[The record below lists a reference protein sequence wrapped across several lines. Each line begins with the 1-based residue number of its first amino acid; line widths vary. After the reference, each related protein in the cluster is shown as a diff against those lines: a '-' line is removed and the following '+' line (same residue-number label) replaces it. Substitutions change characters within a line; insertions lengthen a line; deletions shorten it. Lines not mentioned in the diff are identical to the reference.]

1 MGRDIR
7 NQSPQCSV
15 LPAAEESSSFSSS
28 HAYTLKL
35 FRDSLRCAA
44 GIGSNTLSVAVS
56 PLSTAT
62 TIGIATTTPAAATL
76 KTVKPIELLPEDSAN
91 TEPTESESVLVTAV
105 QQSSTPEDCPTP
117 SAVITSEGTQAPT
130 EDNAS
135 AATCKESTSTLTATT
150 APATTTASSPGS
162 VVVSFDMGALSGAVK
177 GCGYVTGSSCSTTGL
192 TVDEI
197 LDMAMIA
204 GADPNVR
211 IPSISHIFLNTIDS
225 NRHME
230 MLLLGGFSG
239 YF

>member
-1 MGRDIR
+1 MWLGRDIR

-44 GIGSNTLSVAVS
+44 GIVSNTLPVAVS
-56 PLSTAT
+56 PLSPATTTAT
-62 TIGIATTTPAAATL
+62 IATTTPAAATL
-76 KTVKPIELLPEDSAN
+76 KTVKQIELLPEDSAN

-117 SAVITSEGTQAPT
+117 SAVITSECTQAPT

-135 AATCKESTSTLTATT
+135 AATSKESTSTVIATT
-150 APATTTASSPGS
+150 ASATTTTSSPGS

-211 IPSISHIFLNTIDS
+211 IPSISHIF
-225 NRHME
+225 
-230 MLLLGGFSG
+230 
-239 YF
+239 

>member
-44 GIGSNTLSVAVS
+44 GIVSNNLPVAVS
-56 PLSTAT
+56 PQSPATTTAT
-62 TIGIATTTPAAATL
+62 TTTTTTPAAATL
-76 KTVKPIELLPEDSAN
+76 KTVKPIELLHQDSVIRAI
-91 TEPTESESVLVTAV
+91 TEPTESESVVVPAV
-105 QQSSTPEDCPTP
+105 QQP
-117 SAVITSEGTQAPT
+117 SVLVPVITSDDTQAPI
-130 EDNAS
+130 EDSAS
-135 AATCKESTSTLTATT
+135 PATSKESTSTLTATT
-150 APATTTASSPGS
+150 APAATSTPGS

-177 GCGYVTGSSCSTTGL
+177 GCGYVTGSSCSATGL

-211 IPSISHIFLNTIDS
+211 IPSISHIF
-225 NRHME
+225 
-230 MLLLGGFSG
+230 
-239 YF
+239 